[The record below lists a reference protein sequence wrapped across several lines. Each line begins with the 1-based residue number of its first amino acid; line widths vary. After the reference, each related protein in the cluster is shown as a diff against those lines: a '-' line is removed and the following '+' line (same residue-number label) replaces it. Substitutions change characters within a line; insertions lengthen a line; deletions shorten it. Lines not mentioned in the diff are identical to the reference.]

1 MERTASLDF
10 PVPNEIIVI
19 VMAYL
24 SPEELFT
31 LAEAGTERLKEAAF
45 SVIRRK
51 SSGKLELM

>member
-19 VMAYL
+19 VMTYL
-24 SPEELFT
+24 PPEELFT
-31 LAEAGTERLKEAAF
+31 LAEVGTERLKESAF

-51 SSGKLELM
+51 ANGKLEFM